1 MQELEQVLIIILAP
15 IKTAATKLFLDIIII
30 IDRVLRANRDE
41 PFLEI
46 LKI

>member
-1 MQELEQVLIIILAP
+1 VQELEQVLIIILVF
-15 IKTAATKLFLDIIII
+15 IEIAATKLFLDTIII
-30 IDRVLRANRDE
+30 IDRVLRTNRDK

>member
-1 MQELEQVLIIILAP
+1 MQGLEQALIIVLAS
-15 IKTAATKLFLDIIII
+15 IETTATKLFLDIITI

-46 LKI
+46 LRI